1 MNFSN
6 LSLTLSQCAQA
17 IQAFGTT
24 NTFLLTAEP
33 GVGKSSVRTMLEKSM
48 GDDYDYIYVD
58 CPTFDTPDVG
68 MALPDHEAQTL
79 KFFVNDLFKLTG
91 KGAKRPKIIMLDE
104 LAKCRGPLL
113 LVFTRLILEKVLAG
127 IPLPEGS
134 RVFATSNNSSDG
146 VGDNFAAHL
155 VNRLTKLSVAK
166 STFDEWQ
173 VWAIDDGIDAD
184 VITWASENANVFDSY
199 TDGTTERDW
208 TQKQKEVRPFIFN
221 PSTPGVPFVS
231 PRSLAKCSEFVR
243 QRHTM
248 SKDMFIALLAGT
260 VGEGAARSM
269 SGFFDTLGKLVPFSA
284 IVADPMGVPVD
295 RTGAVPFI
303 QINNAV
309 ARISNTHEFSQ
320 FLLFIDRMNHGD
332 LRMLFMKKIMLTEK
346 GRTAAGTHRAALEWM
361 ADPDNAAM
369 I

>member
-6 LSLTLSQCAQA
+6 LNLTLSECAQA

-33 GVGKSSVRTMLEKSM
+33 GVGKSSVLTMLEKSM
-48 GDDYDYIYVD
+48 GDGYDYIYVD

-79 KFFVNDLFKLTG
+79 KFFVNNLFKLTG
-91 KGAKRPKIIMLDE
+91 KDAKRPKVIMLDE

-113 LVFTRLILEKVLAG
+113 LVFTRLILERVLAG

-134 RVFATSNNSSDG
+134 KVFATSNNSSDG
-146 VGDNFAAHL
+146 VGDNFASHF
-155 VNRLTKLSVAK
+155 VNRLTKLRVAK
-166 STFDEWQ
+166 SAFDEWQ
-173 VWAIDDGIDAD
+173 VWAVDAGIDAD
-184 VITWASENANVFDSY
+184 VITWAGENANVFDSY
-199 TDGTTERDW
+199 TDGTNESDW
-208 TQKQKEVRPFIFN
+208 TKQQKEVRPFIFN
-221 PSTPGVPFVS
+221 PSTPGQPFVS
-231 PRSLAKCSEFVR
+231 PRSLAKCSEFVKH
-243 QRHTM
+243 RHTM
-248 SKDMFIALLAGT
+248 RKDMFIALLAGT

-269 SGFFDTLGKLVPFSA
+269 SGFFDTLGKLVPFAA

-295 RTGAVPFI
+295 RSGATPMI
-303 QINNAV
+303 QVNNAV
-309 ARISNTHEFSQ
+309 ARINTPHEFSQ
-320 FLLFIDRMNHGD
+320 FLLFLDRMNHGD
-332 LRMLFMKKIMLTEK
+332 LKMLFMRKIMLTEK
-346 GRTAAGTHRAALEWM
+346 GRAAAGTHRAALEWM